1 MNQFLDED
9 YFQQVLKMKGSYL
22 AGCDEVGRGPLAGPV
37 VAASAVLFLKDSRP
51 NNKILKKEFKATVNF
66 LKELG
71 VNDSKKLNEKKRR
84 FILDQLGF
92 GKKIKKHA
100 EIECLESKNLGVKVS
115 ISKISN
121 IKIDQ
126 INILQA
132 SLLGM
137 KKSLYQLLERPLET
151 PGILLVD
158 GKFIPPNLYP
168 TIEAIPLIKGDSK
181 SLLIGLASIVAK
193 TYRDDLMKS
202 FDLKYP
208 GYGFT
213 QNAGYPTK
221 AHRDA
226 ISELGVTKIHRKS
239 FGGVKEWL

>member
-1 MNQFLDED
+1 MDQFLDED
-9 YFQQVLKMKGSYL
+9 YLNQVLKMKGSYL

-37 VAASAVLFLKDSRP
+37 VAASAVLFLKDSGA
-51 NNKILKKEFKATVNF
+51 NKNTLKKEFKGTVNF

-84 FILDQLGF
+84 LILDQLGF
-92 GKKIKKHA
+92 GKKIKKSE
-100 EIECLESKNLGVKVS
+100 EIECCESKNLVLKVS
-115 ISKISN
+115 ISKISH

-126 INILQA
+126 INILNA

-137 KKSLYQLLERPLET
+137 KKSLYQLLERPKET

-158 GKFIPPNLYP
+158 GKFIPSNLHP
-168 TIEAIPLIKGDSK
+168 PILAIPLIKGDSK

-193 TYRDDLMKS
+193 TYRDDLMKR
-202 FDLKYP
+202 FDLQYP

-221 AHRDA
+221 GHREA